1 MKENVGFNLFMET
14 ERLNIRPYREDE
26 KDHVINLFT
35 DAEVMRHVDTGVMS
49 SEDAETLWKKL
60 IEDFY
65 PNGKTTI
72 YGVFAKTDESCIGHC
87 SIRPRPQKAE
97 DWEIGYIL
105 QKNAWN
111 RGYATE
117 IASRLIK
124 FGFKELSLPEV
135 FATIDE
141 DNLNSIKVAEKAG
154 MQFDRYEYDEEGRFL
169 VYSIENKAK
178 STFSR
183 LK

>member
-1 MKENVGFNLFMET
+1 MET
-14 ERLNIRPYREDE
+14 ERLNIRLYRKDE
-26 KDHVINLFT
+26 KQNVIDLFT

-49 SEDAETLWKKL
+49 SQTAEVLWKKL

-72 YGVFAKTDESCIGHC
+72 YGVFAKDDKSYIGHC
-87 SIRPRPQKAE
+87 SIRPRPLKTE

-111 RGYATE
+111 KGYATE
-117 IASRLIK
+117 IAARLIK
-124 FGFKELSLPEV
+124 FGFEELNLPEV

-141 DNLNSIKVAEKAG
+141 DNLNSVKVAEKTG
-154 MQFDRYEYDEEGRFL
+154 MKFDRYEYDEEGRFL
-169 VYSIENKAK
+169 VYSIKAEAQA
-178 STFSR
+178 
-183 LK
+183 